1 VLTSAAGTRASRAA
15 AAAAFAEA
23 PAVQPA
29 AGGWWADNPE
39 APHDVDIPV
48 DDLGD
53 DADDLD
59 VELPDLGDDDEEP

>member
-1 VLTSAAGTRASRAA
+1 
-15 AAAAFAEA
+15 
-23 PAVQPA
+23 
-29 AGGWWADNPE
+29 
-39 APHDVDIPV
+39 V